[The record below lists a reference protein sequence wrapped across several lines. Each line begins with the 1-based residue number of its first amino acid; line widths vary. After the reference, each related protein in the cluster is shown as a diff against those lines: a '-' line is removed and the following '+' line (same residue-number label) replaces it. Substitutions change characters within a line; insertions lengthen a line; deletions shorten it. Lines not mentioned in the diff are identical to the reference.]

1 MARREIYVD
10 DIDGKEHESVQARR
24 YSIGHQAYTIDLSD
38 KNYEAFLKAMEPYTS
53 VSVKVTGAPTAPRGI
68 RAARG
73 SRTPAGPSESAQIRS
88 WAASQGI
95 DVAPRGRIHADVKA
109 KWEAAGKP

>member
-10 DIDGKEHESVQARR
+10 DIDGKEHDDVEPRR
-24 YSIGHQAYTIDLSD
+24 FSIGHQRYVIDLSN
-38 KNYEAFLKAMEPYTS
+38 KNYEQLLKDMSKYTD
-53 VSVKVTGAPTAPRGI
+53 VATKETGAPAAPRSV

-73 SRTPAGPSESAQIRS
+73 TSGSGKPSNAAQIRS

-95 DVAPRGRIHADVKA
+95 EVAPRGRIHADVVA
-109 KWEAAGKP
+109 KWEAAGRP

>member
-10 DIDGKEHESVQARR
+10 DIDGKEHESVQPRR
-24 YSIGHQAYTIDLSD
+24 FSIGHQAYVIDLSD
-38 KNYEAFLKAMEPYTS
+38 KNYEALLKDVEKWTNAAQ
-53 VSVKVTGAPTAPRGI
+53 KDTAPRAPRGVT
-68 RAARG
+68 AARG
-73 SRTPAGPSESAQIRS
+73 TSGGGKASNAAQIRS

-95 DVAPRGRIHADVKA
+95 EVAPRGRIHADVVA